1 MVSEH
6 STPILTEQSPP
17 IFTEQ
22 SPPFMEQ
29 HAPTFT
35 EHTAPSTFTEHTAL
49 LHSEIPLGS
58 YIPIM
63 ANDSNPCHL
72 HNGDNPG
79 IMLVTQPLNGDN
91 YQTWSR
97 SMLMALTA
105 KNKEGFVNGS
115 IEPLNPSTPCYSSW
129 K

>member
-6 STPILTEQSPP
+6 SAPILTEQSPP
-17 IFTEQ
+17 ISTEQ

-35 EHTAPSTFTEHTAL
+35 EHTALP
-49 LHSEIPLGS
+49 HSEIPSRS
-58 YIPIM
+58 YIPVM
-63 ANDSNPCHL
+63 VNDSNPCHL

-97 SMLMALTA
+97 SMIMALTA
-105 KNKEGFVNGS
+105 RGGS
-115 IEPLNPSTPCYSSW
+115 RNSVQGGHFLYFDF
-129 K
+129 KL

>member
-6 STPILTEQSPP
+6 SAPILTEQSPP
-17 IFTEQ
+17 
-22 SPPFMEQ
+22 SMEQ

-35 EHTAPSTFTEHTAL
+35 EHTAPS
-49 LHSEIPLGS
+49 HSEIPSGS
-58 YIPIM
+58 YIPVM

-115 IEPLNPSTPCYSSW
+115 IEPLNPSAPCYSSW